1 MTAIPELQRVLRRL
15 KKNIGRISQRF
26 AKVRQEL
33 RRLFIQCK
41 DLKTLTISTP
51 RYV

>member
-1 MTAIPELQRVLRRL
+1 MV
-15 KKNIGRISQRF
+15 GRISQRF
-26 AKVRQEL
+26 AHFCKNFAI
-33 RRLFIQCK
+33 LFIQCK